1 MSENANLE
9 KIEVDGEEAT
19 LGEDGKYHYMLKQAK
34 TSVEVKAVVEEKA
47 PAQTYVTIDNSGYE
61 LYEKEKTVNIT
72 SKKTEVSVKVKAEN
86 GNIEEYILVIEG
98 LPDDTSIKEVVVNGE
113 KATYIEG
120 KNRYEIRSNLS
131 TYNIQV
137 TLNDIL
143 ATLKLDE
150 NEPVIGKGNIT
161 VNKTGKETTVKVTV
175 TAQNGI
181 DKEEYIIAII
191 EKASNSNLDIVKVN
205 GKEVKVGPDGTYKTG
220 IPMTEENISVEA
232 IAEDKYGVTTIDGIG
247 QNSYIASK
255 KDAVIDNVKLYIY
268 EIVVTAEDGT
278 QETYTLEVQRLE
290 VNYNIQSVL
299 VGKDNENLEEA
310 TLEADGK
317 YHYKIDRV
325 EEAIVQIE
333 LQSEK
338 SSVEID
344 NGKLNPANVMLRNEI
359 TEVPIR
365 VIAEDGSYEDMV
377 LVIEK
382 KSNDVLIKQVVE
394 VNGTESQ
401 KIEKEEDTFYVYI
414 NDDTASIDLDII
426 LNDKNAKLKL
436 SDEDV
441 YETSKIT
448 RTVDLST
455 YEQDGGKVLT
465 VEVQAEDGVTT
476 KEYII
481 NFAKKADLSLKQ
493 VSVNGN
499 IITYN
504 EQTNK
509 YEALVPNQNAPLI
522 EAIANGAKQT
532 VTLINEAGTEIG
544 AGIGVVT
551 KTETL
556 STTKLTDT
564 YTIRVTAKDRRKLWI
579 QRLHLRD
586 KAKIDRNRYKIHQS
600 R

>member
-9 KIEVDGEEAT
+9 RIEVDGEEAT

-441 YETSKIT
+441 YETGKIT

>member
-394 VNGTESQ
+394 VNGTVIQ

-436 SDEDV
+436 SEEDV
-441 YETSKIT
+441 YETGKIT

>member
-299 VGKDNENLEEA
+299 VGKDSENLEEA

-382 KSNDVLIKQVVE
+382 KSNDVSIKQVVE

-441 YETSKIT
+441 YETGKIT

-493 VSVNGN
+493 VSVNCN

>member
-338 SSVEID
+338 SIVEID

-441 YETSKIT
+441 YETGKIT

>member
-299 VGKDNENLEEA
+299 VGKDSENLEEA

-382 KSNDVLIKQVVE
+382 KSNDVSIKQVVE

-441 YETSKIT
+441 YETGKIT

>member
-205 GKEVKVGPDGTYKTG
+205 GKEVKVWKP
-220 IPMTEENISVEA
+220 E
-232 IAEDKYGVTTIDGIG
+232 
-247 QNSYIASK
+247 
-255 KDAVIDNVKLYIY
+255 
-268 EIVVTAEDGT
+268 
-278 QETYTLEVQRLE
+278 
-290 VNYNIQSVL
+290 
-299 VGKDNENLEEA
+299 
-310 TLEADGK
+310 
-317 YHYKIDRV
+317 
-325 EEAIVQIE
+325 
-333 LQSEK
+333 
-338 SSVEID
+338 
-344 NGKLNPANVMLRNEI
+344 
-359 TEVPIR
+359 
-365 VIAEDGSYEDMV
+365 
-377 LVIEK
+377 
-382 KSNDVLIKQVVE
+382 
-394 VNGTESQ
+394 Q
-401 KIEKEEDTFYVYI
+401 KI
-414 NDDTASIDLDII
+414 NM
-426 LNDKNAKLKL
+426 
-436 SDEDV
+436 
-441 YETSKIT
+441 
-448 RTVDLST
+448 
-455 YEQDGGKVLT
+455 G
-465 VEVQAEDGVTT
+465 
-476 KEYII
+476 
-481 NFAKKADLSLKQ
+481 
-493 VSVNGN
+493 
-499 IITYN
+499 
-504 EQTNK
+504 
-509 YEALVPNQNAPLI
+509 
-522 EAIANGAKQT
+522 
-532 VTLINEAGTEIG
+532 
-544 AGIGVVT
+544 
-551 KTETL
+551 
-556 STTKLTDT
+556 
-564 YTIRVTAKDRRKLWI
+564 
-579 QRLHLRD
+579 
-586 KAKIDRNRYKIHQS
+586 
-600 R
+600 

>member
-299 VGKDNENLEEA
+299 VGKDSENLEEA

-441 YETSKIT
+441 YETGKIT

-493 VSVNGN
+493 VSVNCN

>member
-19 LGEDGKYHYMLKQAK
+19 LGEEGKYHYMLKQAK

-47 PAQTYVTIDNSGYE
+47 LAQTYVTIDNSGYE

-436 SDEDV
+436 SEEDV
-441 YETSKIT
+441 YETGKIT

>member
-382 KSNDVLIKQVVE
+382 KSNDVSIKQVVE

>member
-150 NEPVIGKGNIT
+150 NEIVIGKGNIT
-161 VNKTGKETTVKVTV
+161 VNKAGKETTVKVTV

-181 DKEEYIIAII
+181 DKEEYIITII

-365 VIAEDGSYEDMV
+365 VIAEDGSYEDMI

-401 KIEKEEDTFYVYI
+401 KIEREEDTFYVYI
-414 NDDTASIDLDII
+414 DDDTVSIDLDII

-441 YETSKIT
+441 YETGKIT
-448 RTVDLST
+448 RSVDLST

-509 YEALVPNQNAPLI
+509 YEALVPNQNTPLI

>member
-441 YETSKIT
+441 YETGKIT

>member
-150 NEPVIGKGNIT
+150 NETVIGKGNIT
-161 VNKTGKETTVKVTV
+161 VNKAGKETTVKVTV

-299 VGKDNENLEEA
+299 VGKDSESLEEA

-441 YETSKIT
+441 YETGKIT

-586 KAKIDRNRYKIHQS
+586 KTKIDRNRYKIHKS

>member
-175 TAQNGI
+175 TAQNVI

-436 SDEDV
+436 SEEDV
-441 YETSKIT
+441 YETGKIT

>member
-299 VGKDNENLEEA
+299 VGKDSENLEEA

-441 YETSKIT
+441 YETGKIT

>member
-150 NEPVIGKGNIT
+150 NEPVIGKGNII

-382 KSNDVLIKQVVE
+382 KSNDVSIKQVVE

-441 YETSKIT
+441 YETGKIT

>member
-1 MSENANLE
+1 MPS
-9 KIEVDGEEAT
+9 
-19 LGEDGKYHYMLKQAK
+19 
-34 TSVEVKAVVEEKA
+34 TSR
-47 PAQTYVTIDNSGYE
+47 
-61 LYEKEKTVNIT
+61 LH
-72 SKKTEVSVKVKAEN
+72 
-86 GNIEEYILVIEG
+86 
-98 LPDDTSIKEVVVNGE
+98 
-113 KATYIEG
+113 
-120 KNRYEIRSNLS
+120 
-131 TYNIQV
+131 
-137 TLNDIL
+137 
-143 ATLKLDE
+143 
-150 NEPVIGKGNIT
+150 
-161 VNKTGKETTVKVTV
+161 
-175 TAQNGI
+175 GI
-181 DKEEYIIAII
+181 
-191 EKASNSNLDIVKVN
+191 
-205 GKEVKVGPDGTYKTG
+205 
-220 IPMTEENISVEA
+220 
-232 IAEDKYGVTTIDGIG
+232 
-247 QNSYIASK
+247 
-255 KDAVIDNVKLYIY
+255 
-268 EIVVTAEDGT
+268 

-441 YETSKIT
+441 YETGKIT

>member
-9 KIEVDGEEAT
+9 KIDGEEAT

-441 YETSKIT
+441 YETGKIT

>member
-34 TSVEVKAVVEEKA
+34 TLVDVKAVVEEKE

-86 GNIEEYILVIEG
+86 GNIKEYVLVIEG

-150 NEPVIGKGNIT
+150 NETAIGKDNIT
-161 VNKTGKETTVKVTV
+161 VSKAGKETTVKVTV

-191 EKASNSNLDIVKVN
+191 EKTSNSNLDILKVN
-205 GKEVKVGPDGTYKTG
+205 GKVITPGPDGTYKTG
-220 IPMTEENISVEA
+220 ISMTEENISVEA
-232 IAEDKYGVTTIDGIG
+232 TAEDKYAITTIDGIG

-278 QETYTLEVQRLE
+278 QETYSLEVQRLE

-299 VGKDNENLEEA
+299 VGKDNESLEEA

-317 YHYKIDRV
+317 YYYKIDRV

-344 NGKLNPANVMLRNEI
+344 NGKLNPATVRLENEI

-382 KSNDVLIKQVVE
+382 KSNDVSIKQVVE
-394 VNGTESQ
+394 VNGTEAQ

-414 NDDTASIDLDII
+414 GDDTASIDLDII

-441 YETSKIT
+441 YEIGKIT

-481 NFAKKADLSLKQ
+481 NFAKRADLSLKQ

-509 YEALVPNQNAPLI
+509 YEALVPNQNTPLI

-532 VTLINEAGTEIG
+532 VTLINEAGTEVG
-544 AGIGVVT
+544 AGVGIVT

-564 YTIRVTAKDRRKLWI
+564 YTIRVTAKDR
-579 QRLHLRD
+579 
-586 KAKIDRNRYKIHQS
+586 
-600 R
+600 

>member
-436 SDEDV
+436 SEEDV
-441 YETSKIT
+441 YETGKIT